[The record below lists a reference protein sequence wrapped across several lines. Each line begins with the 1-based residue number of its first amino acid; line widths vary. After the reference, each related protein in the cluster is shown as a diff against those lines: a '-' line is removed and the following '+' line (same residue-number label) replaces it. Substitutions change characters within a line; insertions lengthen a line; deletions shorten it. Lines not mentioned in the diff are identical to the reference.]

1 MAAAKKTAKKA
12 AKQTGKTTAGR
23 GAGSPFGPGL
33 VSFLTELRANNTRS
47 WFQDNAERFES
58 DVREPAFAFIREF
71 RGPLAKVSKQFLA
84 EDKKVGGSLMRIH
97 RDVRFSKDKSPY
109 KTNLGIQFRH
119 ASGSDV
125 HAPGI
130 YLHVDPDVAFLGV
143 GMWHPP
149 SEALEAVR
157 QAIVASPRAWTQ
169 AVGHAPF
176 AKTWILEGESL
187 KRPPKGYDPEHPLV
201 EDLKRKD
208 HIAVIRFAPS
218 HVTRKD
224 FVPWMAERV
233 LETKPFLKFLTQAT
247 GEAF

>member
-1 MAAAKKTAKKA
+1 MGAKKKA
-12 AKQTGKTTAGR
+12 AKKSAKKATARSG
-23 GAGSPFGPGL
+23 GSPFGPGL
-33 VSFLTELRANNTRS
+33 VTFLTELRANNKRS
-47 WFQDNAERFES
+47 WFQDNAERYES

-71 RGPLAKVSKQFLA
+71 RGPLAKVSKHFVA
-84 EDKKVGGSLMRIH
+84 EDKKVGGALMRIH

-119 ASGSDV
+119 EGGSDV

-157 QAIVASPRAWTQ
+157 QAIVASPREWTK
-169 AVGHAPF
+169 AVAQGAF
-176 AKTWILEGESL
+176 AKSWTLEGDSL
-187 KRPPKGYDPEHPLV
+187 KRPPKGFDPEHPLV

-208 HIAVIRFAPS
+208 HIAVVRFAPS
-218 HVTRKD
+218 RVTKKD

-233 LETKPFLKFLTQAT
+233 METKPFLKFLTKAT